1 LLVIVRTQ
9 DGVRLHVLVD
19 ELPDA
24 PVTVVFSHGFTAA
37 HGEFLL
43 QREALPGRARVVLYD
58 QRGHGLSDQSLPRHA
73 TIDQLGR
80 DLQDVLEATCPTGPV
95 VLVGHS
101 MGGMTLM
108 SWARQYPSE
117 VGTRVVG
124 AFLLATSAGE
134 LITAGPVARLVRIL
148 TWLRMLALAMW
159 LLRLVS
165 PMVTK
170 ARKPGTKAGY
180 RWIRHYLFGTDDA
193 DPDLVVLVQAMLEAT
208 PFTTSAMFYPTF
220 LAHDESAGLPVLKA
234 IPTTILCGTSDR
246 LTPIGHSRAMDRVL
260 QDVLIEV
267 PGCGHSVNVSRPELV
282 NEAILD
288 LVDRAL
294 GQSRVA
300 ATTSSA

>member
-1 LLVIVRTQ
+1 VAVVRTQ
-9 DGVRLHVLVD
+9 DGVRLHVEVD
-19 ELPDA
+19 EVPQA

-43 QREALPGRARVVLYD
+43 QREALRGKARVVLYD
-58 QRGHGLSDQSLPRHA
+58 QRGHGMSDQSDPKHA

-80 DLQDVLEATCPTGPV
+80 DLQDVLDATCPTGPV

-101 MGGMTLM
+101 MGGMSVL
-108 SWARQYPSE
+108 SWARQYPAE

-134 LITAGPVARLVRIL
+134 LISSGPLAALVRVL
-148 TWLRMLALAMW
+148 TRLRMLALALW

-165 PMVTK
+165 PVVTK

-180 RWIRHYLFGTDDA
+180 RWTRHYLFGTDDA
-193 DPDLVVLVQAMLEAT
+193 EPDLVVLVQAMLEAT

-220 LAHDESAGLPVLKA
+220 LTHDETAGLPVLKM
-234 IPTTILCGTSDR
+234 IPTAILCGTTDR
-246 LTPIGHSRAMDRVL
+246 LTPVSHSRAMARVL
-260 QDVLIEV
+260 QDELIEV
-267 PGCGHSVNVSRPELV
+267 PGCGHSVNVTRPELV
-282 NEAILD
+282 NEAIEGLI
-288 LVDRAL
+288 DRAI